1 MRVVCPARL
10 NQIRR
15 RAHTTRLSHPT
26 PLQKV
31 RDLSREQFFAV
42 AHVNKIYRT
51 QQAAIV
57 AARGAAQQQQLQQQQ
72 HQQLYQQQAP
82 PGQFAGPISYPVL
95 PGQRK

>member
-1 MRVVCPARL
+1 M
-10 NQIRR
+10 
-15 RAHTTRLSHPT
+15 
-26 PLQKV
+26 PLQKI

-57 AARGAAQQQQLQQQQ
+57 AARGAQQQQ
-72 HQQLYQQQAP
+72 HQHQYQQAP